1 MLHYVIYGASFS
13 VLLEGQSWSDDLD
26 VDSHL
31 YLQPSSSN
39 LFRVLKLCEIML
51 KYVNEAVFFL
61 ATSVVI
67 AAHSVA
73 AATTYPGEPTL

>member
-39 LFRVLKLCEIML
+39 SFRIWKLCEIML
-51 KYVNEAVFFL
+51 KYVNEAFFL